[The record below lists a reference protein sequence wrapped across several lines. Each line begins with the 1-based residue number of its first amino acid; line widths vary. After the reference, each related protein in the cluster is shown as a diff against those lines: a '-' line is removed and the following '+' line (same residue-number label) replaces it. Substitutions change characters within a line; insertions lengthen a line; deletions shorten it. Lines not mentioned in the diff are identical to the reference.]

1 MQECAPSQPCIAAD
15 FGPSAQGVPAQ
26 TAPSSQ
32 AQHVQA
38 TCTAYPTSC
47 CCHCPAA
54 ENSQRFTARN
64 TANVV
69 WALAKMDHHP
79 GAEFL
84 QALAD
89 HAVARGT
96 GDFNPQNIA
105 NTLWAYATLGEQR
118 LHGLLQGLLKQLG
131 ALGT

>member
-1 MQECAPSQPCIAAD
+1 MQKHVPSRPCLPAD
-15 FGPSAQGVPAQ
+15 FSPSALGVPAQ
-26 TAPSSQ
+26 QCAQLPGPACPS
-32 AQHVQA
+32 HLH
-38 TCTAYPTSC
+38 CLPTFC
-47 CCHCPAA
+47 CCPCPA

-89 HAVARGT
+89 HAVARGA

-105 NTLWAYATLGEQR
+105 NTLWAYATLGEQQ
-118 LHGLLQGLLKQLG
+118 LHGLLQGLPEQLRALG
-131 ALGT
+131 A